1 MNSLVNIKH
10 HGAVNGVTGSC
21 HELILDNKNSV
32 LIDCGL
38 FQGAETSSDGA
49 AAEKLE
55 IEFPIENIRALLVTH
70 CHIDHVGRI
79 PYLLAAGFN
88 GPIVCSK
95 PTAMLLPLVL
105 EDAIKIGFTRNT
117 QLINRVLKK
126 IKSQIIG
133 VDYGKW
139 KDLSHLLTTENLL
152 LKTKYK
158 PAGHILGSAYIE
170 CQVQKA
176 NENKNEKLNEKS
188 KEKII
193 FSGDL
198 GAPYTPLLPSPKS
211 PYSCDRLIIESTYG
225 DRLHGPRKNRTERLK
240 SVIEHCLENNGVVL
254 VPAFSVGRTQEL
266 LYELEHIIH
275 QHNHKKEKGS
285 NKGQGKASVNWDSI
299 EIIVDSPMAS
309 EFTKYYRELSKYWDK
324 EAKKRLKA
332 KRHPLAFSQ
341 LTTID
346 SHEEHQMTLEYLATR
361 KKPAIVIAASGMI
374 SGGRILNYVK
384 RLIDDERTDI
394 LFVGYQANG
403 TPGRDI
409 QKYAPNV
416 SGKGGYV
423 IIDGKKYNIKAQVHT
438 ITGYSAHAD
447 QKDLINF
454 VTRMRKKPKEI
465 RIIHGDEEAKAAL
478 QKILK
483 TACPKTDVII
493 P

>member
-1 MNSLVNIKH
+1 MKSLINIRH

-21 HELILDNKNSV
+21 HELVLDEKNSV

-49 AAEKLE
+49 AAEHLT
-55 IEFPIENIRALLVTH
+55 IEFPIENVRALLVTH

-88 GPIVCSK
+88 GPIICSK

-105 EDAIKIGFTRNT
+105 EDAIKIGFTRNSK
-117 QLINRVLKK
+117 LINRVLKK

-133 VDYGKW
+133 VDYNRWCPINNVIG
-139 KDLSHLLTTENLL
+139 SSS
-152 LKTKYK
+152 LKVKFK

-170 CQVQKA
+170 CLVTKTQSTKQK
-176 NENKNEKLNEKS
+176 E

-211 PYSCDRLIIESTYG
+211 PYSCDRLVIESTYG
-225 DRLHGPRKNRTERLK
+225 DRLHGPRRNRAARLQ
-240 SVIEHCLENNGVVL
+240 SVIEHCLVNNGVL
-254 VPAFSVGRTQEL
+254 LIPAFSVGRTQEL

-275 QHNHKKEKGS
+275 LHKRKRT
-285 NKGQGKASVNWDSI
+285 NRNLNWDKI

-309 EFTKYYRELSKYWDK
+309 EFTQYYRELSKYWDK
-324 EAKKRLKA
+324 EAKKRLA
-332 KRHPLAFSQ
+332 AERHPLAFNQ

-346 SHEEHQMTLEYLATR
+346 SHEEHQMTVEYLATR
-361 KKPAIVIAASGMI
+361 KKPAIVIAASGMV

-384 RLIDDERTDI
+384 KLISDARTDI

-409 QKYAPNV
+409 QKYGA
-416 SGKGGYV
+416 SGGYV
-423 IIDGKKYNIKAQVHT
+423 IIDGKKYDIRAQVHT
-438 ITGYSAHAD
+438 LTGYSAHAD

-454 VTRMRKKPKEI
+454 VTRMRRKPKEI
-465 RIIHGDEEAKAAL
+465 RIIHGDEEAKATL
-478 QKILK
+478 QQKLI
-483 TACPKTDVII
+483 AVCPGAQVII

>member
-1 MNSLVNIKH
+1 MKSLVNIKH
-10 HGAVNGVTGSC
+10 HGAVSGVTGSC
-21 HELILDNKNSV
+21 HELVLDSQNSV

-38 FQGAETSSDGA
+38 FQGAETSPAGA
-49 AAEKLE
+49 KTEKLE
-55 IEFPIENIRALLVTH
+55 IEFALDSVRALIVTH

-79 PYLLAAGFN
+79 PYLLIAGFN
-88 GPIVCSK
+88 GPIICSR
-95 PTAMLLPLVL
+95 PTAILLPLVL

-117 QLINRVLKK
+117 QLIDRVVKK
-126 IKSQIIG
+126 IKAQIVA
-133 VDYGKW
+133 VDYKRWYQIDNISGN
-139 KDLSHLLTTENLL
+139 SA
-152 LKTKYK
+152 LKIKFK

-170 CQVQKA
+170 CAVTKVQEGKR
-176 NENKNEKLNEKS
+176 NE

-211 PYSCDRLIIESTYG
+211 PYSCDRLVIESTYG
-225 DRLHGPRKNRTERLK
+225 DRLHGPRRNRSKRLQ
-240 SVIEHCLENNGVVL
+240 SVLEHCLKNKGVVL
-254 VPAFSVGRTQEL
+254 VPAFSIGRTQEL

-275 QHNHKKEKGS
+275 RHTHKKTYDGVRWE
-285 NKGQGKASVNWDSI
+285 NI

-309 EFTKYYRELSKYWDK
+309 EFTKHYRELSRYWDK
-324 EAKKRLKA
+324 EAKKRLSA
-332 KRHPLAFSQ
+332 NRHPLAFNQ

-346 SHEEHQMTLEYLATR
+346 SHTDHKATVEYLSSR

-384 RLIDDERTDI
+384 RLIEDDRTDI

-409 QKYAPNV
+409 QKYGSRNNAH
-416 SGKGGYV
+416 GYGYV
-423 IIDGKKYNIKAQVHT
+423 LIDGEKFIIKAQVHT

-454 VTRMRKKPKEI
+454 VTRMRKRPKEI
-465 RIIHGDEEAKAAL
+465 RLIHGDEEAKTIL
-478 QKILK
+478 QKKLI
-483 TACPKTDVII
+483 AVCPGVEVVI